1 VSIRTIR
8 IGTRGS
14 PLALWQANFI
24 ADRLRWHGAA
34 VELQIIQTK
43 GDRVQD
49 VPLAQLGGDG
59 LFTKAIQDSVLEGQS
74 DIAVHSLK
82 DLPTLP
88 VRGLTLAAVPPRGP
102 VGDALISN
110 KFKRFDDLPKGA
122 RVASGSQRR
131 KAMLLHRRPDLQLED
146 LRGNIETRLRK
157 LTEQNLDAIIL
168 AEAGL
173 VRLELTNCI
182 TEILNPDWMVPAV
195 GQGALGLECRS
206 DDSEML
212 QLLRHISD
220 PPTFAAV
227 SAERSFLLAMGGG
240 CQIPLGAN
248 AVVAGHRLRL
258 RGVLLSADGRERRDA
273 TEEGPVAEATD
284 VGKRLAERIRALAV

>member
-1 VSIRTIR
+1 MSNRTIR

-173 VRLELTNCI
+173 VRLELSNCI

-206 DDSEML
+206 DDSEMI
-212 QLLRHISD
+212 QLLRQISD

-227 SAERSFLLAMGGG
+227 AAERSFLLAMGGG

>member
-1 VSIRTIR
+1 MSIRTIR